1 MSVDANKKLV
11 RDFYEAIEQR
21 DYEAVAEFCHD
32 DFNFHVQV
40 DHPMPG
46 AAGLVGSEKK
56 NFDMFDH
63 FTFKIH
69 ELLAEGDR
77 VAAYMIFEG
86 VQTRTLEGVPVKGGL
101 VRFSLM
107 MLLKV
112 KDGKIVEKRA
122 HFDNKDIDSQL
133 VAA

>member
-1 MSVDANKKLV
+1 MSVEANKKLV
-11 RDFYEAIEQR
+11 FDFYEAIERQ

-32 DFNFHVQV
+32 EFNFHVHV
-40 DHPMPG
+40 DRPMPG
-46 AAGLVGSEKK
+46 AAGLIGSEKK

-86 VQTRTLEGVPVKGGL
+86 IQSRSLEGVPVKGRL

-107 MLLKV
+107 MLLKI

-122 HFDNKDIDSQL
+122 HFDHKDVDSQL

>member
-1 MSVDANKKLV
+1 MSVETNKRLV
-11 RDFYEAIEQR
+11 RQFYEAIERR
-21 DYEAVAEFCHD
+21 DYDAVAEFCHD
-32 DFNFHVQV
+32 DFNFYVQV
-40 DHPMPG
+40 DQRMAG
-46 AAGLVGSEKK
+46 AVGLVGSEKK
-56 NFDMFDH
+56 NFDMFDQ

-69 ELLAEGDR
+69 ELLAEGDS

-86 VQTRTLEGVPVKGGL
+86 VQARTIEGVPVKGGL

-122 HFDNKDIDSQL
+122 HFDAKDIDSQL
-133 VAA
+133 VAE